1 MFKYTYT
8 YISLH
13 DRTQVAVSLHVY
25 KIYNLY

>member
-13 DRTQVAVSLHVY
+13 DRTGDVSLHVY

>member
-13 DRTQVAVSLHVY
+13 DHTDGISLHAY

>member
-13 DRTQVAVSLHVY
+13 DRTDDVNLHAY